1 MRKKIHKNL
10 VGIAALAII
19 LTIGLTFWA
28 YFMMLQK
35 QIFQDLQTDVHVLA
49 SSDYIVDTLEQNY
62 DANADG
68 LRITLISKDG
78 SVLYE
83 SKGNASKM
91 ENHMERP
98 EVQQAL
104 KNGEGKATRRSNTI
118 GTLSFYY
125 AEKLDN
131 GCIIRV
137 SRDIPYVAKLS
148 VYLIPEGIAIF
159 AGIFVLCLILGHIM
173 TKRFIEP
180 IEMLAVDVE
189 KVSEMQTY
197 PEIQPFIETINQQ
210 HRELKRNSKMR
221 QEFTANV
228 SHELKTPITSMK
240 VLADSLVGQENVPE
254 ELYQEFL
261 TDIAKEIDRE
271 NDIITDLLNLVRMDS
286 GNDKINISTVN
297 INELVESTLKRLR
310 PIAEVKNIEV
320 VLESF
325 RPVMADVDEVKF
337 NMVVTNLVENAIK
350 YNVTDGWVRVSL
362 NADHQYFYL
371 KVADSGIGIEDD
383 QQEHIFER
391 FFRVDKARARETGG
405 TGLGLSIT
413 KNIILLHK
421 GTVKVHSKEGE
432 GTTFTVRIP
441 LKYIEQ

>member
-10 VGIAALAII
+10 VGIAALAIL

-68 LRITLISKDG
+68 LRITLINADG
-78 SVLYE
+78 NVLYE
-83 SKGNASKM
+83 SKANASKM

-104 KNGEGKATRRSNTI
+104 KDGEGKATRRSNTI

-125 AEKLDN
+125 AEKLDK
-131 GCIIRV
+131 G
-137 SRDIPYVAKLS
+137 
-148 VYLIPEGIAIF
+148 
-159 AGIFVLCLILGHIM
+159 
-173 TKRFIEP
+173 FIEP

-228 SHELKTPITSMK
+228 SHELKTPLTSISGY
-240 VLADSLVGQENVPE
+240 A
-254 ELYQEFL
+254 ELIESGIAQGEDTVRFAGEIHKSSQRLL
-261 TDIAKEIDRE
+261 TLI
-271 NDIITDLLNLVRMDS
+271 NDILRLSQLDSVEECVDTEPVDLYEMALNCQDMLEMQANKHQVVVRVKGTSEVIQANRRMID
-286 GNDKINISTVN
+286 
-297 INELVESTLKRLR
+297 EL
-310 PIAEVKNIEV
+310 IY
-320 VLESF
+320 
-325 RPVMADVDEVKF
+325 
-337 NMVVTNLVENAIK
+337 NLCDNAIR
-350 YNVTDGWVRVSL
+350 YNRVGGSVNVTIGEEDHHPFVSVK
-362 NADHQYFYL
+362 DT
-371 KVADSGIGIEDD
+371 GIGVSKED
-383 QQEHIFER
+383 QERIFER
-391 FFRVDKARARETGG
+391 FYRVDKSRSKQTGG
-405 TGLGLSIT
+405 TGLGLAIVKHIAVMHKAELKIESE
-413 KNIILLHK
+413 LGK
-421 GTVKVHSKEGE
+421 GTEIKIVFPVQ
-432 GTTFTVRIP
+432 V
-441 LKYIEQ
+441 